1 MREGRARL
9 GWRGLVAVLLTAVTS
24 AAAPQEEERLLIV
37 KVRVERASIF
47 DEETTEERRLARWV
61 NALHST
67 TRETTVR
74 REMWF
79 GEGDHVNVEEVEE
92 LERNLRGIGLFAEAE
107 VTLVPTGTPGEYEL
121 VIHTQDRLSLIG
133 GAAGGVIG
141 GVGVVGG
148 GIGERNLFGRGDQL
162 SVAYGEN
169 SLGEF
174 RGELSYRDFHV
185 GSSWVKGRITVG
197 RTEEGSFVRAG
208 LRRPFKH
215 LADPWSWSM
224 DIDRS
229 NSDRDYYEEG
239 ESVAEVGQAQSV
251 LGFTSIWRTGPL
263 DRLWRRG
270 ILLSHG
276 SYQYD
281 PVTGIQA
288 ASIQVPGDTDR
299 IFGGG
304 LLGYDRVR
312 EYHKVR
318 GLDTLDYVQDLTL
331 GQRFE
336 VIAGGQWR
344 AEEGV
349 SERVEPSLSLTASSA
364 HFLGHES
371 YVTIG
376 VRGSGRTHAG
386 ELRGWN
392 GGVALHGYLLQR
404 GPHTYAGSAAFDA
417 AFEGDDLPASLTL
430 GEDNGLRGYP
440 AREFSG
446 TRRMRINLEDR
457 LDFGITTYA
466 FQLGLVGFY
475 DAGWSWDQGQSPGD
489 PLQSV
494 GVGLRIGSRSLL
506 GRGVVRLDLAFPLNS
521 VDGREEYSPQISI
534 SLGQVFSFLGNAS
547 SLSQR

>member
-1 MREGRARL
+1 MKAGRALL
-9 GWRGLVAVLLTAVTS
+9 GWRGLAAILLSAIAS

-47 DEETTEERRLARWV
+47 SKETAEERRLARWV
-61 NALHST
+61 NALHWT
-67 TRETTVR
+67 TREKTVR

-79 GEGDHVNVEEVEE
+79 GEGDHVSREEVDE
-92 LERNLRGIGLFAEAE
+92 LERNLRNIGLFAEAT
-107 VTLVPTGTPGEYEL
+107 VTLEPTDTPGEYEL
-121 VIHTQDRLSLIG
+121 LIETEDRLSFFG

-148 GIGERNLFGRGDQL
+148 GIGERNLMGRGDRL
-162 SVAYGEN
+162 SVAYAET
-169 SLGEF
+169 SEGEF
-174 RGELSYRDFHV
+174 RGAASYRDFHV
-185 GSSWVKGRITVG
+185 GSSWVQGNIKVG
-197 RTEEGSFVRAG
+197 RTDEGNFIRAG
-208 LRRPFKH
+208 LERPFKH
-215 LADPWSWSM
+215 LADPWSWSVS
-224 DIDRS
+224 IDQS
-229 NSDRDYYEEG
+229 NSDTDYYEAG
-239 ESVAEVGQAQSV
+239 DSVAEVAQAQSV
-251 LGFTSIWRTGPL
+251 LAFASIWRAGPL

-270 ILLSHG
+270 LLLNHG
-276 SYQYD
+276 SFEYD
-281 PVTGIQA
+281 PASGPQA
-288 ASIQVPGDTDR
+288 ASIRVPGDTER

-304 LLGYDRVR
+304 LLGYDLVR

-344 AEEGV
+344 AEDGV
-349 SERVEPSLSLTASSA
+349 SERVEPTLSMKASSA
-364 HFLGHES
+364 HYLGHES

-386 ELRGWN
+386 DLRGWT

-404 GPHTYAGSAAFDA
+404 GPHTYAGSVAFDA
-417 AFEGDDLPASLTL
+417 AFEADDLPASLTL

-440 AREFSG
+440 ARELSG

-506 GRGVVRLDLAFPLNS
+506 GRGVIRLDLAFPLSS
-521 VDGREEYSPQISI
+521 VGGREDYSPQLSLSI
-534 SLGQVFSFLGNAS
+534 GQVFTFVGNAS
-547 SLSQR
+547 ALSQR